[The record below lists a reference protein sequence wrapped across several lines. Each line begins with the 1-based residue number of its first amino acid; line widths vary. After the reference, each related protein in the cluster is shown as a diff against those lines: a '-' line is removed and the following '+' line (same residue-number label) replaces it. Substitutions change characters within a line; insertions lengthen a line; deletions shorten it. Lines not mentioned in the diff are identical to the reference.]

1 MLFVHSI
8 LLQDIMKNNNIVR
21 AYQLF
26 PDSPFLNCEFFVKLI
41 KKSLTIC
48 LWQDRKIHPDF
59 LWRKAGAF

>member
-26 PDSPFLNCEFFVKLI
+26 PDSPFFNCEFFVKLI
-41 KKSLTIC
+41 KKSFTKR
-48 LWQDRKIHPDF
+48 LWQDSEKHTY
-59 LWRKAGAF
+59 

>member
-48 LWQDRKIHPDF
+48 LWQNSKIDPD
-59 LWRKAGAF
+59 

>member
-41 KKSLTIC
+41 KKSFTKRH
-48 LWQDRKIHPDF
+48 WQNSKIDPD
-59 LWRKAGAF
+59 

>member
-41 KKSLTIC
+41 KKSFTKRH
-48 LWQDRKIHPDF
+48 WQDS
-59 LWRKAGAF
+59 